1 MYEIFTTGG
10 DVHSTTAVT
19 IWNNKFPDKKT
30 DIDTFQR
37 LRKVSETFRDK
48 DGNIDYKKIDDDIH
62 LDRALKEGIIL
73 TKDRD
78 TLIKEI
84 ELGLEYE
91 KMRGKAKAV
100 NFSIVYGTTP
110 IGLAENLEITEEE
123 AMMYIQSYKQTYP
136 GVAKW
141 MEETKKQVREK
152 MYVET
157 LLGRKRRLY
166 PEVTSGQQWLLES
179 AYRVGMNSPIQ
190 GCLDIETP
198 ILTTEGYVPIK
209 DITNHELV
217 TFSGTTKDYKVWNS
231 GEKKLYRLNT
241 LHTSID
247 ATAEHRFA
255 IYDKGELIFVPLES
269 LKVGDI
275 IAIAN
280 YTPKVAVTDNDMT
293 IHEFLG
299 AIIGDG
305 SYTNNRDISISGGRK
320 KLSYLKEIDSY
331 LRTNYNLTKQKIE
344 RSRGSVGE
352 AYVLVINNKNFRDML
367 KELGLTQVSGK
378 NKIIPEWYLTAPTD
392 VRCQILRGLFNAD
405 GGWSSNTLTFT
416 SISRDVSFKVYLLL
430 ESLGIRARF
439 RETEEG
445 VFRTFVDLNSYKRFN
460 ELIGFK
466 IKHKQD
472 RLNKYLNLKTR
483 SLVPRDLIMDVYKV
497 LRKDKELFKKLTASE
512 RSHVYR
518 FKQGSATKDSCLKYL
533 KMCEETEEVNR
544 FIYLLDTI
552 SFTKITSIEDLGVR
566 PTMDIEIFTEDHSYI
581 ASNFM
586 CHNSAA
592 DMTKKATIDLQPAL
606 KKYDCNIL
614 LWVHDE
620 IILDIP
626 EDLGMEPLKEFA
638 EIMCNAI
645 PLKCGMK
652 SDIEISERWGQK
664 MNEDDL
670 KELWGEEDV

>member
-1 MYEIFTTGG
+1 MNLQQIPSYTNLIRNAFIADEGRLLASLDFSSQELRILTEISGDKVMYEIFTTGG

-19 IWNNKFPDKKT
+19 IWNNKFPNMKT

-37 LRKVSETFRDK
+37 LRKVSEVFRDK
-48 DGNIDYKKIDDDIH
+48 DGNIDSNKLDDEH
-62 LDRALKEGIIL
+62 VDRALNDGIIS
-73 TKDRD
+73 TKDKKI
-78 TLIKEI
+78 LIEEI

-91 KMRGKAKAV
+91 NMRSKAKAV

-110 IGLAENLEITEEE
+110 IGLADNLEISEEE

-136 GVAKW
+136 GVARW
-141 MEETKKQVREK
+141 MEETKKTVRNK

-166 PEVTSGQQWLLES
+166 PEVMSGQKWLLES

-280 YTPKVAVTDNDMT
+280 YTPKVAVTDNNMT

-392 VRCQILRGLFNAD
+392 VRCQILRGLFNTD

-430 ESLGIRARF
+430 
-439 RETEEG
+439 
-445 VFRTFVDLNSYKRFN
+445 
-460 ELIGFK
+460 
-466 IKHKQD
+466 
-472 RLNKYLNLKTR
+472 
-483 SLVPRDLIMDVYKV
+483 
-497 LRKDKELFKKLTASE
+497 
-512 RSHVYR
+512 
-518 FKQGSATKDSCLKYL
+518 
-533 KMCEETEEVNR
+533 
-544 FIYLLDTI
+544 
-552 SFTKITSIEDLGVR
+552 
-566 PTMDIEIFTEDHSYI
+566 
-581 ASNFM
+581 
-586 CHNSAA
+586 
-592 DMTKKATIDLQPAL
+592 
-606 KKYDCNIL
+606 
-614 LWVHDE
+614 
-620 IILDIP
+620 
-626 EDLGMEPLKEFA
+626 
-638 EIMCNAI
+638 
-645 PLKCGMK
+645 
-652 SDIEISERWGQK
+652 
-664 MNEDDL
+664 
-670 KELWGEEDV
+670 